1 MRTIITA
8 TLIALTPAPAL
19 AAPKPVQHTPPAI
32 SKMDTVG
39 RVWIIGERGDKCRYE
54 ALIIAATRGVRVN
67 VKVLPTEDA
76 DLTLKHGCLAILD
89 K

>member
-8 TLIALTPAPAL
+8 SLIALSSLPAL

-54 ALIIAATRGVRVN
+54 ALIIAATRGAAVN

-76 DLTLKHGCLAILD
+76 DLRLQYGCLAVLD